1 MDQYDTLSYFYQR
14 DNNALL
20 RNRLYHVQDA
30 AADNVV
36 DPSDPGDQGVTDL
49 AYDLSAFT
57 PGLTINGGANN
68 YRYDPLGNLIAD
80 KRERIDLV
88 KWTVA
93 GKVASVTHTAA
104 SGLKNL
110 VFGYGADGQR
120 IRKEVR
126 TSEGALLMRTW
137 YLRDAQGNIMA
148 TYEHDG
154 TSSLRLT
161 ERHLY
166 GSDHLGLVTGG
177 VANLYG
183 LTSLIA
189 KSQATPAAGKFF
201 YELKDH
207 LGNVAV
213 VITADRFGVD
223 QDGNGS
229 VDFYVPKVTEYHGY
243 EPFGSLLPGRN
254 YSAQEYN
261 YGFNGQLKDNEIY
274 NATGT
279 AYAAEFWEYDTRA
292 GRRWNMDPVDKP
304 WISPYHAFSNKPILN
319 VDPNGANDTKY
330 QDEAGKLIHET
341 KDGSDAVVTIAN
353 DKIGAFKKALQAAS
367 NPDGIMHQWGW
378 AQKYGAKALPSV
390 KDLLSNPSPR
400 PSQMDHIASAFR
412 GIATVVFESSTSVDL
427 PASFGHAKGTWFSRI
442 SYESESPMEI
452 KFKFDIGEP
461 GERIISSEA
470 PEISMVTRAGILSAS
485 TTINGKSSDISV
497 DMPKLSLSTGL
508 DIQDG
513 VTFTSSMKNGNL
525 SSGYSFAYRPTLDGA
540 ARAFAASATFVLFRR
555 APFLSRQPLPAI
567 AK

>member
-1 MDQYDTLSYFYQR
+1 MEQYDTLSYFYQR
-14 DNNALL
+14 ENNALL
-20 RNRLYHVQDA
+20 RNRLYHLQDA

-68 YRYDPLGNLIAD
+68 YRYDPLGNLITD

-110 VFGYGADGQR
+110 VFGYGADAQR

-166 GSDHLGLVTGG
+166 GSEHLGLVTGG

-254 YSAQEYN
+254 YSRQEYN
-261 YGFNGQLKDNEIY
+261 YGFNGQLKDNEI
-274 NATGT
+274 
-279 AYAAEFWEYDTRA
+279 
-292 GRRWNMDPVDKP
+292 
-304 WISPYHAFSNKPILN
+304 
-319 VDPNGANDTKY
+319 
-330 QDEAGKLIHET
+330 
-341 KDGSDAVVTIAN
+341 
-353 DKIGAFKKALQAAS
+353 
-367 NPDGIMHQWGW
+367 
-378 AQKYGAKALPSV
+378 
-390 KDLLSNPSPR
+390 
-400 PSQMDHIASAFR
+400 
-412 GIATVVFESSTSVDL
+412 
-427 PASFGHAKGTWFSRI
+427 
-442 SYESESPMEI
+442 
-452 KFKFDIGEP
+452 
-461 GERIISSEA
+461 
-470 PEISMVTRAGILSAS
+470 
-485 TTINGKSSDISV
+485 
-497 DMPKLSLSTGL
+497 
-508 DIQDG
+508 
-513 VTFTSSMKNGNL
+513 
-525 SSGYSFAYRPTLDGA
+525 
-540 ARAFAASATFVLFRR
+540 
-555 APFLSRQPLPAI
+555 
-567 AK
+567 